1 MLQEVGSFQRQDI
14 IMGPQMHMRR
24 ATQNYI
30 DTCPPKG
37 DNTELREPHSP
48 VPIVLPSGNHSEIV
62 TAKEDVTMEGACTCT
77 LGLNFLW
84 ISICFKQRTGFFYLA
99 FCFLLLDF

>member
-1 MLQEVGSFQRQDI
+1 M
-14 IMGPQMHMRR
+14 
-24 ATQNYI
+24 QNYI

-62 TAKEDVTMEGACTCT
+62 TAKEDVTMEGACT
-77 LGLNFLW
+77 LYARSELPVDLNLFQTEDW
-84 ISICFKQRTGFFYLA
+84 FFFIWLFV
-99 FCFLLLDF
+99 FCF